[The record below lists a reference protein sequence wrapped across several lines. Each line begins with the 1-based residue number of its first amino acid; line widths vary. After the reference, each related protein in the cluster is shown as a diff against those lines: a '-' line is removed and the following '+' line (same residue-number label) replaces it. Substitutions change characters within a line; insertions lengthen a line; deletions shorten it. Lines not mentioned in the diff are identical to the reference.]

1 MKGGEREKLSQHR
14 MLAGRTKPGLALS
27 PDEGRTQQYKAMY
40 EGMCHATKYLVI
52 IAAAKWPSAVPIV
65 HHTARRDAQTVPTQA
80 ALQAGGGGGVGVGG
94 GTRRH

>member
-14 MLAGRTKPGLALS
+14 MLAGRTKPGPALS

-65 HHTARRDAQTVPTQA
+65 HHTARRDA
-80 ALQAGGGGGVGVGG
+80 
-94 GTRRH
+94 

>member
-1 MKGGEREKLSQHR
+1 M
-14 MLAGRTKPGLALS
+14 PGPALS

-65 HHTARRDAQTVPTQA
+65 HHTARRDAARQ
-80 ALQAGGGGGVGVGG
+80 
-94 GTRRH
+94 RRRFPHRLHCRQDEEEE